1 MTRRVITN
9 VMEIIGMKMI
19 NSLIPMVTRV
29 RNRDTIITI
38 MEGKVEVTL
47 ATVLSIRVNTNMDGT
62 IASSMHTVKS
72 MMLRLA
78 RNSLTRKPTII
89 MLGIVMCTWVNKAL
103 LTEAVIV
110 MAEVEDIMEAED
122 TMEAEATMVA
132 EAEEEEDMIK
142 AVVVADVE
150 LLMLDMPTIKATM
163 MDTG

>member
-1 MTRRVITN
+1 MW
-9 VMEIIGMKMI
+9 
-19 NSLIPMVTRV
+19 
-29 RNRDTIITI
+29 
-38 MEGKVEVTL
+38 
-47 ATVLSIRVNTNMDGT
+47 
-62 IASSMHTVKS
+62 
-72 MMLRLA
+72 
-78 RNSLTRKPTII
+78 
-89 MLGIVMCTWVNKAL
+89 TWVNKAL